1 MHIAAVKAISNTKV
15 THLII
20 QKTYIKNEQIYV
32 HSMHIINDRLKLLR
46 KRATQALKI
55 MIILNP
61 KLPNTQAHPH
71 PPNQKAKKATQ
82 DCAT

>member
-46 KRATQALKI
+46 KRATQAL
-55 MIILNP
+55 
-61 KLPNTQAHPH
+61 
-71 PPNQKAKKATQ
+71 
-82 DCAT
+82 